1 MRIEAHDHPDD
12 RVATVLSGTWHFGYG
27 DTFDAAQLK
36 ALPPGSFYT
45 EPPAVFHFARAGDSA
60 VVLQISGMGPT
71 GTTYRD
77 SAKAAP

>member
-27 DTFDAAQLK
+27 DTFDAPQLK